1 MKKRLAIILAVLL
14 AIFAC
19 AEKDDKPIG
28 AACEE
33 KKDCDSGLC
42 FQQERWGEST
52 GWTGGYCSD
61 KCTESCS
68 RGAECIEIG
77 ENSYCMASCVRDSDC
92 RGGYLCNPSVRACL
106 PDCREGWDCGDAYV
120 CDEDAEDGG
129 YCVDEDSSASGQ
141 KNDLG
146 EPCDGDDECLS
157 DYCLPDSSGW
167 TDGMCS
173 MESDVCPENF
183 LGTLINVF
191 NLCLPLCDNADDCRE
206 GYLCNPLINVC
217 LPDCRNGWDCGQVLK
232 CGNDGF
238 CFLPVFQKIGEPG
251 EFESAL

>member
-14 AIFAC
+14 AVFAC
-19 AEKDDKPIG
+19 AEKGDEPIG

-33 KKDCDSGLC
+33 KEDCDSSLC

-61 KCTESCS
+61 ECSGSCE
-68 RGAECIEIG
+68 RGAECVEIG
-77 ENSYCMASCVRDSDC
+77 EDSYCMASCEQDSDC
-92 RGGYLCNPSVRACL
+92 RNGYVCSPSVHACL

-129 YCVDEDSSASGQ
+129 YCFKEDGH
-141 KNDLG
+141 DLG
-146 EPCDGDDECLS
+146 EPCDSYDECLS
-157 DYCLPDSSGW
+157 GYCLPDSSGW

-183 LGTLINVF
+183 LATLIDGL
-191 NLCLPLCDNADDCRE
+191 NLCLPSCDDSGECRE
-206 GYLCNPLINVC
+206 GYLCNPVMTVC
-217 LPDCRNGWDCGQVLK
+217 LPDCREGWGCGETFK
-232 CGNDGF
+232 CGSDGF
-238 CFLPVFQKIGEPG
+238 CYLPVFSKLVEPG
-251 EFESAL
+251 GVQSGF